1 MVYNICDKTQSD
13 ITSIPITETQH
24 AEIMKAMNENT
35 LFYKRNPQVIAILIT
50 ESSTGLRLGDVLSLT
65 LSQFRASDK
74 GYRLK
79 IKEKKTGKE
88 RDVPIPAE
96 LYAYLTEYAMSRGR
110 KRDQTIFTLTPRAVT
125 KYIKKVTDYLGLEN
139 VSSHSWRKMYCLQI
153 YEKSGND
160 LVAVQQAMLHSS
172 LAVTQRYL
180 NRRSEKLE
188 SILQKHCNIVNL
200 EEE

>member
-1 MVYNICDKTQSD
+1 MS
-13 ITSIPITETQH
+13 TSIPLTEKQH
-24 AEIMKAMNENT
+24 IEIMKAMNET
-35 LFYKRNPQVIAILIT
+35 TVFYKRNPQVIAILIT
-50 ESSTGLRLGDVLSLT
+50 ESSTGLRLGDVLSIK
-65 LSQFRASDK
+65 LSLIRASEK

-88 RDVPIPAE
+88 RDVPITAE
-96 LYAYLTEYAMSRGR
+96 LYAYLTEYAISNGR

-125 KYIKKVTDYLGLEN
+125 KYIKKVTDYWGLEN
-139 VSSHSWRKMYCLQI
+139 VSSHSWRKMYALQI
-153 YEKSGND
+153 YEKTGND
-160 LVAVQQAMLHSS
+160 IVAVQQALLHSS

-188 SILQKHCNIVNL
+188 NVLQNHCSIVNF